1 VGMRA
6 AVIAN
11 GEAPTDAVLR
21 EFCGTAEV
29 VVCADG
35 GLRHALAAGIVPDA
49 VVGDLDSVTPE
60 LRAEAE
66 GAAFHED
73 ADPNATDLQKSID
86 YALALG
92 ADEVDVLAAGGGRA
106 DHHLA
111 NLSVLTLYR
120 GRARIRL
127 IDDLFEISLVE
138 GSEAI
143 DAPAGTVVSL
153 VALGECT
160 GVTTSGMRWDLDD
173 YTLRF
178 SPYGI
183 HNEVAVS
190 PATVRVRSGDLLLF
204 LGRFVE
210 RHR

>member
-1 VGMRA
+1 MRA

-11 GEAPTDAVLR
+11 GETPTDALLR
-21 EFCGTAEV
+21 EFCAAAAF

-35 GLRHALAAGIVPDA
+35 GLRHAIAAGIVPNA

-60 LRAEAE
+60 LRSKAGMAT
-66 GAAFHED
+66 FHED
-73 ADPNATDLQKSID
+73 ADPNTTDLQKSID

-92 ADEVDVLAAGGGRA
+92 ADDVDVLAAGGGRA

-120 GRARIRL
+120 GRAKIRL
-127 IDDLFEISLVE
+127 IDDLFETSLVE
-138 GSEAI
+138 EMATIEA
-143 DAPAGTVVSL
+143 PEGTVVSL

-160 GVTTSGMRWDLDD
+160 GVTTSGMRWNLENA
-173 YTLRF
+173 TLRF

-183 HNEVAVS
+183 HNEVSAS
-190 PATVRVRSGDLLLF
+190 PATVRVRTGDLLLF
-204 LGRFVE
+204 RGRFVE